1 MWKVF
6 SFIIRIRNRIIKYHK
21 NHNCRSIVI
30 SSATA
35 GEGKSVT
42 ALNLALMLAGAENL
56 RVLIIDSDMRNGRI
70 ASYLGIEEACPGLS
84 DF

>member
-1 MWKVF
+1 HYLEESNINSRLVAITQPN
-6 SFIIRIRNRIIKYHK
+6 SIYSEEYRRIRNRIIKYHK

-56 RVLIIDSDMRNGRI
+56 RVLIIDSDM
-70 ASYLGIEEACPGLS
+70 
-84 DF
+84 